1 MHKLHHSLSMLCLFA
16 SGYYLDLRDCS
27 CVHDPSDGCVL
38 CSERGAHADA
48 LCACGAG
55 RRRAAAAFAH
65 ATRRATARRDALAGV
80 PVPAGKQGCSCL
92 RAVCGE
98 LRVAT
103 KAARLVNA
111 APLLSCSTAQLV
123 GERVSGCVVRN
134 IPRERPGR
142 PSLCARQGSNE
153 GGDRRALRA
162 SAGALMPCTDARAIA
177 FVVCKG
183 VCFSVCVLIVAM
195 LFCVMFSLS
204 VCAHV
209 CFCNSIR
216 IGMRSCGDVC
226 AVLLLLWSMCSRVR
240 GALREGG
247 CRL

>member
-1 MHKLHHSLSMLCLFA
+1 MTAVMDVSCFLSGVRTQTRCAHVGLGGGGQLAPLHTPRDGPQRGAMRWRGSLSLPA
-16 SGYYLDLRDCS
+16 SRDARVC
-27 CVHDPSDGCVL
+27 
-38 CSERGAHADA
+38 A
-48 LCACGAG
+48 LS
-55 RRRAAAAFAH
+55 AAI
-65 ATRRATARRDALAGV
+65 ARRDEGSA
-80 PVPAGKQGCSCL
+80 PRECS
-92 RAVCGE
+92 
-98 LRVAT
+98 
-103 KAARLVNA
+103 
-111 APLLSCSTAQLV
+111 APLLSCSTAQLA
-123 GERVSGCVVRN
+123 GQRVSGCFVRN

-162 SAGALMPCTDARAIA
+162 SAGALMPCTDVRAIA

-183 VCFSVCVLIVAM
+183 VCFSVCVLILAM

-204 VCAHV
+204 ACAHV

-226 AVLLLLWSMCSRVR
+226 AVLLLLWSMSSRVR